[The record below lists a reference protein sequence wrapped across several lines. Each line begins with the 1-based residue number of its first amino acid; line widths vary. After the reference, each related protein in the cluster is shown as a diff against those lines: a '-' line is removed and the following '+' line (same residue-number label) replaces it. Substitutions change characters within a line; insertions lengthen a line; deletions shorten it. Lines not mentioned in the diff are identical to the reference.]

1 MKTFRNYMENEMEH
15 KTIYTIIAAVLFII
29 LSANVYNS
37 VKYYKYRRLCNEYRE
52 QLIATEKTNRELT
65 DRFGRVAE
73 IAGRIKETTNAN
85 ITDARGI
92 IESVERLRA
101 EIKELEDCCGS
112 FSQSEYYQYWDS
124 YYHDEQLMD

>member
-1 MKTFRNYMENEMEH
+1 MERKVER
-15 KTIYTIIAAVLFII
+15 KTIYIIIAAVLFII
-29 LSANVYNS
+29 LSGNVYS
-37 VKYYKYRRLCNEYRE
+37 SIQSYKYRRLCAEYRE
-52 QLIATEKTNRELT
+52 QLITAETTNRELT
-65 DRFGRVAE
+65 DRFGRVAD

-92 IESVERLRA
+92 IETVEILRSQ
-101 EIKELEDCCGS
+101 IKELEDCCRS